1 MIEALQ
7 YTFFTNA
14 LMAGFLA
21 SIACGIIGSYVVV
34 KRISALTG
42 GISHSAFGGIGLGY
56 YLGVNPIF
64 GAIVFSL
71 LSALSIGWVTKKFKQ
86 REDTLIAGM
95 WSFGMAVGVL
105 FIYLTPGYSAD
116 LFSWL
121 FGNILLINQQD
132 LLLMGL
138 MNITIMACVWASYD
152 NLLAIS
158 FDEEY
163 AETIGLPVKKLYLL
177 LLCLIALTIVVLIRV
192 VGIILLIAL
201 MTLPAATA
209 GLYTKNLKKM
219 MFTATMIGFATTTSG
234 IWLSYILD
242 LPAGATIILVTT
254 LIYFLSIL
262 IKKGKNHFP

>member
-14 LMAGFLA
+14 LLAGFLA

-42 GISHSAFGGIGLGY
+42 GISHSAFGGVGIGY
-56 YLGVNPIF
+56 FLGVNPLI
-64 GAIVFSL
+64 GATAFSL
-71 LSALSIGWVTKKFKQ
+71 LSALSIGWVTKKYKQ

-121 FGNILLINQQD
+121 FGNILLITQQD

-138 MNITIMACVWASYD
+138 LNITIVTTVVASYD
-152 NLLAIS
+152 RLLAIS

-219 MFTATMIGFATTTSG
+219 MAAATLLGVATTTSG

-242 LPAGATIILVTT
+242 LPAGAIIILLTT
-254 LIYFLSIL
+254 TIYFTSLL
-262 IKKGKNHFP
+262 LKREKNQ

>member
-56 YLGVNPIF
+56 YLGVNPLI
-64 GAIVFSL
+64 GAIIFSL
-71 LSALSIGWVTKKFKQ
+71 LSALSIGWLTKKYKQ
-86 REDTLIAGM
+86 REDTLIGGM

-121 FGNILLINQQD
+121 FGNILLITQQD

-138 MNITIMACVWASYD
+138 LNITIVAAVWASYD
-152 NLLAIS
+152 SLLAIS

-163 AETIGLPVKKLYLL
+163 AETIGLPVKQLYLL

-209 GLYTKNLKKM
+209 GLYTKKLKRM
-219 MFTATMIGFATTTSG
+219 MMAATVLGAATTTTG

-242 LPAGATIILVTT
+242 LPAGAIIILLTT
-254 LIYFLSIL
+254 CIYFTSLI
-262 IKKGKNHFP
+262 IKKEKNQ

>member
-42 GISHSAFGGIGLGY
+42 GISHSAFGGIGIGY
-56 YLGVNPIF
+56 FLKINPLF
-64 GAIVFSL
+64 GAIIFSL
-71 LSALSIGWVTKKFKQ
+71 LSALSIGWVTTRYKQ
-86 REDTLIAGM
+86 REDTLIASM
-95 WSFGMAVGVL
+95 WSFGMALGVL
-105 FIYLTPGYSAD
+105 FIYMTPGYSAD

-121 FGNILLINQQD
+121 FGNILLISQRD
-132 LLLMGL
+132 LYLIGFL
-138 MNITIMACVWASYD
+138 NVVIIASVALSY
-152 NLLAIS
+152 NKLLAIS

-163 AETIGLPVKKLYLL
+163 AQTIGIPVRKLYLL
-177 LLCLIALTIVVLIRV
+177 LLCLIALTIVILIRV

-209 GLYTKNLKKM
+209 GQITKNLKKM
-219 MFTATMIGFATTTSG
+219 MVLATLIGMMTTSSG
-234 IWLSYILD
+234 IWLSYIID
-242 LPAGATIILVTT
+242 LPAGALIIILTT
-254 LIYFLSIL
+254 LVYFLSL
-262 IKKGKNHFP
+262 LTQRKRSQ